1 MADQNAFT
9 SGLAFVALAILLVLT
24 ACSKGSPDAEDRPAV
39 PPRFSIVAR
48 DIAAVSTDV
57 VTGRV
62 LSSPTQKTAVIH
74 LEFSPEAA
82 RAFRA
87 FTRDHLNTQ
96 IQIAVGSTIV
106 AEPVIRSEI
115 AAGRLEVHFT
125 SPDEARAF
133 AASLVQQ

>member
-1 MADQNAFT
+1 MLE
-9 SGLAFVALAILLVLT
+9 GLA
-24 ACSKGSPDAEDRPAV
+24 GRGR
-39 PPRFSIVAR
+39 PPRRPTTVFHCRAGHRRRFDRGR
-48 DIAAVSTDV
+48 DRQSP
-57 VTGRV
+57 
-62 LSSPTQKTAVIH
+62 SSPTQETAVIH